1 MSNNFNYKS
10 FSAFPFKVT
19 DAQDM
24 HELPLDVVL
33 EGILHDVRMI
43 TRNAGWEV
51 YSNENL
57 PSLVAEHSGI
67 AANVAGRRIGLSI
80 PEEDLQDY
88 RVGKSRYNMMF
99 RDRVVRE
106 IRSFNERKAVVDD
119 SSGKYVSQGRK
130 RTANDTTPE
139 IREMKMS
146 LSATDTQFAKIINNP
161 FDDGFIKLKHVIRGN
176 WYHVYFPFDTQRFS
190 DATKVT
196 LPDIEVD
203 EKGRVV
209 YRFTAAYEYHFT
221 QFSSRYVVGID
232 VGIAYYATAVV
243 WDVETQQ
250 VVHES
255 NLSRRVHALTNSLRA
270 CEAQKNRL
278 FQLGRFAESALHRK
292 AAIGK
297 KEELAIVAA
306 QEIADIA
313 FVWDNAVVI
322 AEDLSWIENTM
333 QSGRWNRGRFMKW
346 LQHYVELNGS
356 RVIKVSPRNTSQQC
370 HKCDGKVSHDSKRR
384 VTYCA
389 SCNEC
394 FDRDVNAA
402 TNVARRGV
410 KTVEK
415 MRKTRAKAKRVT
427 NRQVRRSPKTHNSL
441 RYPGRDRTKY
451 VATPR
456 QVKRRKHTFAFVEVM
471 REVTA
476 NNMCSLTRND
486 DGTVVSDETS
496 TGFQDSEKATRN
508 NTNSHMFYESLLT

>member
-1 MSNNFNYKS
+1 MSNDFNYKS
-10 FSAFPFKVT
+10 FSAFPFKIT

-24 HELPLDVVL
+24 RELPVDEVL
-33 EGILHDVRMI
+33 EDVLRDVKMI

-57 PSLVAEHSGI
+57 PSLVAEHSGVT
-67 AANVAGRRIGLSI
+67 AHVAGMRIGLHL

-88 RVGKSRYNMMF
+88 RFGKSRYNRMF
-99 RDRVVRE
+99 QDRVVRE
-106 IRSFNERKAVVDD
+106 IRSFNERKAVVDGT
-119 SSGKYVSQGRK
+119 SEKYVSQGWK
-130 RTANDTTPE
+130 RTADAAIPE
-139 IREMKMS
+139 IRELKMS
-146 LSATDTQFAKIINNP
+146 LSSTDTQFAKIVNNP

-190 DATKVT
+190 DATKIT

-221 QFSSRYVVGID
+221 QFSSQYVVGID
-232 VGIAYYATAVV
+232 VGIAYYATVVV

-250 VVHES
+250 VVHAS
-255 NLSRRVHALTNSLRA
+255 TLSRRVHALTNSLRA

-278 FQLGRFAESALHRK
+278 YCLNRFEESALHRK

-297 KEELAIVAA
+297 KEELAIIAA
-306 QEIADIA
+306 QEVAEIAYI
-313 FVWDNAVVI
+313 WDNAVVV

-384 VTYCA
+384 VAYCA

-402 TNVARRGV
+402 ANVARRGV

-441 RYPGRDRTKY
+441 RYPGRDRTKHA
-451 VATPR
+451 ATPR
-456 QVKRRKHTFAFVEVM
+456 QVKRRKHASISVEDAK
-471 REVTA
+471 EVTI

-486 DGTVVSDETS
+486 DGSVVSDETN

-508 NTNSHMFYESLLT
+508 NTNSHSIYEVLLT